1 MFKFEKPYV
10 EIEKFEI
17 ADVITTS
24 TCEDDEINCEWDMG
38 L

>member
-24 TCEDDEINCEWDMG
+24 CTDDEPDCEWDLG